1 MEDKRNLFTA
11 IGLSLLVLVG
21 WQYFVTPRFVTPKP
35 AQIETQ
41 QEGNPASTP
50 QASTSQASTP
60 QAAPQAPPPG
70 TTAATPTSV
79 TQETSREDAL
89 KSSPR
94 VAIHNDHLSGS
105 IALKGARFDDLTL
118 TSYREST
125 APNSPNIVLFSP
137 SRTTGAF
144 YADFGLLPGA
154 SSAGETPN
162 ADTLW
167 QASGNELTPKTPI
180 TLTWTN
186 PQGVEFKREIAVDDD
201 YMFSV
206 TDTITNHAAQS
217 LSVYP
222 YAAVVQQGTPH
233 VAGYY
238 VLFEGLLGYI
248 GDTGLQEWTYAKLDK
263 EGVKSYSGTGGFVGI
278 TTDKYWAAAVI
289 PDQTKAYDARFIATT
304 TGAKA
309 YQADLREGELGV
321 APGASVSTSRKL
333 FAGAKEVQLV
343 DNYERELGI
352 KNFDLI
358 IDWGWFY
365 FITKPLFKV
374 IDYFYRLLGN
384 FGLAILLVTVLL
396 KGLFFPL
403 ANKSYASMAKMK
415 GVQPQ
420 LKELQER
427 YKDDKAKLQQE
438 MMALY
443 KRERINPVAG
453 CWPML
458 IQIPVFFALYK
469 VIFTT
474 IEMRQAPFYGWIH
487 DLSAPDPTS
496 VFNLFG
502 LIPFTPPHLLM
513 LGAWP
518 LIMGVTMFVQMKM
531 NPEPPDP
538 AQKMMFTWMPLIF
551 TFMLSSFPAGLVIY
565 WSWNNTLSVLQQGFI
580 MKKHGVKIELWDNL
594 RKLILGKSSP
604 STA

>member
-1 MEDKRNLFTA
+1 MDDKRNLFTA

-41 QEGNPASTP
+41 QEGAPT
-50 QASTSQASTP
+50 STP

-79 TQETSREDAL
+79 TQEISREDAL

-94 VAIHNDHLSGS
+94 ITIHNDHLSGS

-118 TSYREST
+118 TSYRETT

-154 SSAGETPN
+154 SSAGGTPN

-206 TDTITNHAAQS
+206 TDTVTNRSAQP
-217 LSVYP
+217 LSVVP
-222 YAAVVQQGTPH
+222 YAVVAREGTPT

-238 VLFEGLLGYI
+238 VLFEGLLGFI
-248 GDTGLQEWTYAKLDK
+248 GDVGLEEWTYAKLDK
-263 EGVKSYSGTGGFVGI
+263 ERDGTAKYSGMSGFVGI
-278 TTDKYWAAAVI
+278 TDKYWAAAVI
-289 PDQTKAYDARFIATT
+289 PDQAKPYDAYFRATT
-304 TGAKA
+304 TGAKT
-309 YQADLREGELGV
+309 YQADMFHGELKV
-321 APGASVSTSRKL
+321 APGDTATTSNRL
-333 FAGAKEVQLV
+333 FAGAKVVQLV
-343 DNYERELGI
+343 DNYEQQLGI
-352 KNFDLI
+352 KNFDRI
-358 IDWGWFY
+358 IDWGYFY
-365 FITKPLFKV
+365 FITKRLFIV
-374 IDYFYRLLGN
+374 IDYFYKLLGN

-415 GVQPQ
+415 AVQPQ

-427 YKDDKAKLQQE
+427 NKDDKAKLQQE

-443 KRERINPVAG
+443 KREKINPVAG

-458 IQIPVFFALYK
+458 IQVPVFFALYK

-594 RKLILGKSSP
+594 RKLVAGKSSP

>member
-1 MEDKRNLFTA
+1 MDDKRNLFTA
-11 IGLSLLVLVG
+11 IGLSLLVLIG
-21 WQYFVTPRFVTPKP
+21 WQYFVTPRFVATKP
-35 AQIETQ
+35 AQVEMQ
-41 QEGNPASTP
+41 AGKPAATP
-50 QASTSQASTP
+50 E
-60 QAAPQAPPPG
+60 AATAPPSAPG
-70 TTAATPTSV
+70 APATTAASPV
-79 TQETSREDAL
+79 PERQELTREEAL
-89 KSSPR
+89 KASPR
-94 VAIHNDHLSGS
+94 IAIHNSHLAGT
-105 IALKGARFDDLTL
+105 IALKGARIDDLTL
-118 TSYREST
+118 TSYRET
-125 APNSPNIVLFSP
+125 PDPGSPNIMLFSP
-137 SRTTGAF
+137 SRTPGAF
-144 YADFGLLPGA
+144 YAEFGILPGA
-154 SSAGETPN
+154 QSGDMPN
-162 ADTLW
+162 GDTLW
-167 QASGNELTPKTPI
+167 QASGDQLTPTTPV

-206 TDTITNHAAQS
+206 TETVTNRAAQP
-217 LSVYP
+217 LSVFP
-222 YAAVVQQGTPH
+222 YAAVVRQGTPQ

-238 VLFEGLLGYI
+238 VLHEGLVGYV
-248 GDTGLQEWTYAKLDK
+248 GDAGLQEWTYAKLDK

-278 TTDKYWAAAVI
+278 TDKYWAAAVI
-289 PDQTKAYDARFIATT
+289 PDQTKPYDARFVATT

-309 YQADLREGELGV
+309 YQADLREGELSV
-321 APGASVSTSRKL
+321 APGASASTSSKL
-333 FAGAKEVQLV
+333 FAGAKVVQLV
-343 DNYERELGI
+343 DNYEKNLGI
-352 KNFDLI
+352 RSFDLI

-374 IDYFYRLLGN
+374 IDYFYKVLGN

-415 GVQPQ
+415 AVQPQ

-427 YKDDKAKLQQE
+427 YKEDKPKLQQE

-443 KRERINPVAG
+443 KKEKINPVAG

-474 IEMRQAPFYGWIH
+474 IEMRQAPFFGWIK

-502 LIPFTPPHLLM
+502 LIPFTPPHILM

-538 AQKMMFTWMPLIF
+538 AQKMMFTWMPVIF
-551 TFMLSSFPAGLVIY
+551 TFMLGSFPAGLVIY
-565 WSWNNTLSVLQQGFI
+565 WSWNNLLSVTQQGFI
-580 MKKHGVKIELWDNL
+580 MKRHGVKIELWGNL
-594 RKLILGKSSP
+594 RKLFLGKSSP

>member
-1 MEDKRNLFTA
+1 MDDKRNLFTA

-21 WQYFVTPRFVTPKP
+21 WQFLVAPRFITPKP
-35 AQIETQ
+35 AQIEAQ
-41 QEGNPASTP
+41 QEVKPASN
-50 QASTSQASTP
+50 STP
-60 QAAPQAPPPG
+60 EAAPQAPPPG
-70 TTAATPTSV
+70 TTAATPTNTS
-79 TQETSREDAL
+79 QEISREDAL

-94 VAIHNDHLSGS
+94 VAIHNDHVSGS

-118 TSYREST
+118 TSYRETT

-137 SRTTGAF
+137 SRTPGGF

-162 ADTLW
+162 GDTLW
-167 QASGNELTPKTPI
+167 QASGNELTPTTPI

-186 PQGVEFKREIAVDDD
+186 PQGVEFKREISVDDD

-206 TDTITNHAAQS
+206 TDTVTNHASQP

-238 VLFEGLLGYI
+238 VLFEGLLGWI
-248 GDTGLQEWTYAKLDK
+248 GDAGLQEWTYAKLDK
-263 EGVKSYSGTGGFVGI
+263 EGMKNYSGTGGFIGI
-278 TTDKYWAAAVI
+278 TTDKYWAAAII
-289 PDQTKAYDARFIATT
+289 PDQTKPYDARFIATQ

-309 YQADLREGELGV
+309 YQTDLREGELGV
-321 APGASVSTSRKL
+321 APGASVSASRKL
-333 FAGAKEVQLV
+333 FAGAKVVSLV
-343 DNYERELGI
+343 DKYESEFGI
-352 KNFDLI
+352 KQFNRI
-358 IDWGWFY
+358 IDWGYFY
-365 FITKPLFKV
+365 FITQPLFKV

-396 KGLFFPL
+396 KALFLPL

-415 GVQPQ
+415 AVQPQ

-502 LIPFTPPHLLM
+502 LLPFTPPHVLM

-580 MKKHGVKIELWDNL
+580 MKRHGVKIELWDNL
-594 RKLILGKSSP
+594 RKLFMGKSSP